1 MRYRRLG
8 RTGFDVSEISLGT
21 VEIGMPYGIGEDGA
35 APPPEEAETSK
46 LLHNALDLGVNLI
59 DTARAYGESEAII
72 GRVLRDR
79 RREFILVSKVSSYQ
93 DQHLDSAALRKR
105 ITSSVHQSLS
115 LLQTD
120 VIDVMMIHSA
130 PTEVIE
136 SGEAGSILRDIKR
149 QGHIRAVGASVYGEE
164 AALAAIADG
173 DRALHRRLGFG
184 ALVGVRARDGEI
196 DRRRGGQPLRGSHE
210 SLCLVCVIGA
220 LGLAQQRGDAG
231 QHLVVSHRPSD

>member
-21 VEIGMPYGIGEDGA
+21 VEIGMPYGIGKDGA
-35 APPPEEAETSK
+35 PPPPEEAEASK
-46 LLHNALDLGVNLI
+46 LLHSALDLGVNLI

-79 RREFILVSKVSSYQ
+79 REEFILVSKVSSYQ
-93 DQHLDSAALRKR
+93 DRNLDSAALRER

-120 VIDVMMIHSA
+120 VIDLMMIHSA

-136 SGEAGSILRDIKR
+136 SREAGS
-149 QGHIRAVGASVYGEE
+149 V
-164 AALAAIADG
+164 
-173 DRALHRRLGFG
+173 LHDLK
-184 ALVGVRARDGEI
+184 
-196 DRRRGGQPLRGSHE
+196 
-210 SLCLVCVIGA
+210 
-220 LGLAQQRGDAG
+220 
-231 QHLVVSHRPSD
+231 